1 MEDSDIAAAA
11 PPPRA
16 SRESKRRSVD
26 LHIYGELRSGIE
38 AGTLPPGTKLPTE
51 RTLALRHGVSRKLVR
66 GALAK
71 LRRDG
76 LIERRVGAG
85 TFVSTLAGLRTVGS
99 ATEPPAISP
108 LDAIEARRVLEV
120 GAIELVVARATDE
133 DFARIEARLEAVA
146 ATDDASAF
154 RALMFALNLDVIRAT
169 RNPLLVAMY
178 ELLVAARAKA
188 GWDRL
193 AYLVESPQQR
203 AQVVATCREFLELLH
218 RRDVRGAAN
227 SRYRALSR
235 MIQTIMTFPE
245 EA

>member
-1 MEDSDIAAAA
+1 MTENSEPIEL
-11 PPPRA
+11 PRLR
-16 SRESKRRSVD
+16 SREAKRRSVD
-26 LHIYGELRSGIE
+26 LHIYGELRRSIE

-51 RTLALRHGVSRKLVR
+51 RTLAARHGVSRKLVR
-66 GALAK
+66 GALTK
-71 LRRDG
+71 LRGDG
-76 LIERRVGAG
+76 LIERRVGSG
-85 TFVSTLAGLRTVGS
+85 TFVSALADLHTVGS

-108 LDAIEARRVLEV
+108 LDAIECRRVLEV

-133 DFARIEARLEAVA
+133 DFARIQSRLEEIA
-146 ATDDASAF
+146 ATDDVSAF
-154 RALMFALNLDVIRAT
+154 RALMFALNLDLIRAT

-193 AYLVESPQQR
+193 AFLVERPEQR
-203 AQVVATCREFLELLH
+203 AELVALWREFLDLL
-218 RRDVRGAAN
+218 RRGEVRKAAN
-227 SRYRALSR
+227 QRYRALSA